1 MRRRN
6 LIALIA
12 GAAAGWPLVARAQQ
26 SAVRMRRVGVV
37 MPYAKGDAEYESR
50 ARALRQ
56 ELAKLGWTEGSNVQ
70 FDERWTT
77 DDMNRV
83 RAETA
88 SLMAANPM
96 ARFKS
101 VWSQLILQERRYS
114 ARGCTRLMPE

>member
-77 DDMNRV
+77 EHES
-83 RAETA
+83 RAGRD
-88 SLMAANPM
+88 S
-96 ARFKS
+96 KS
-101 VWSQLILQERRYS
+101 DGREPDGTL
-114 ARGCTRLMPE
+114 

>member
-1 MRRRN
+1 MPKAMPN
-6 LIALIA
+6 TKAAL
-12 GAAAGWPLVARAQQ
+12 GR
-26 SAVRMRRVGVV
+26 
-37 MPYAKGDAEYESR
+37 
-50 ARALRQ
+50 LRQ

-114 ARGCTRLMPE
+114 ARRCTRLMPE